1 MELRP
6 GGHPLFRSS
15 WFRKTLFAALVFALG
30 VTTGG
35 MLFHDVQPR
44 RPFTSEGGLHFW
56 DTSQI
61 TGLVGAVMI
70 KDAPALIPG
79 YLFQTERSV
88 AMMYP
93 VGPDRRHHF
102 VVIPKRD
109 IYDAGTLAK
118 GDEPYLIDAFAVLG
132 RLVRERKLVHYKII
146 TNGSGEQ
153 LVSYLHFH
161 LVSADAPETNP
172 PPVRPKKPAAR

>member
-1 MELRP
+1 M
-6 GGHPLFRSS
+6 FRSP
-15 WFRKTLFAALVFALG
+15 WFRKTLLAALVFALG
-30 VTTGG
+30 VATGG

-44 RPFTSEGGLHFW
+44 RPFTSENGLHFW
-56 DTSQI
+56 DTPQL

-70 KDAPALIPG
+70 KNAPGLIPG
-79 YLFQTERSV
+79 YLFQTDRSV

-93 VGPDRRHHF
+93 IGPDRKRHF

-109 IYDAGTLAK
+109 IYDAGTLAA
-118 GDEPYLIDAFAVLG
+118 GDEPYLVDAFAVLG
-132 RLVRERKLVHYKII
+132 RLVREKKLVHYKII

-161 LVSADAPETNP
+161 LVSADAPETILR
-172 PPVRPKKPAAR
+172 PVRPEKAPAR